1 MERHQNKIVDMG
13 RIVTAVVTILILTS
27 CAHVYSASEHETSQI
42 VKVSEGIYRGP
53 RLGDLNELESLKIRT
68 ILNLEDNSEAIQ
80 KESEAAEQLG
90 MVMINI
96 PMSGISRPKP
106 ADLLRAV
113 KIIEAQD
120 SHPIYVH
127 CLHGRD
133 RTGFVVAAYKIIQ
146 HGWTVEQAYQEAVDN
161 GHNTWFHDL
170 ILGWKE
176 SLWSIASAKT
186 SVQAIP

>member
-1 MERHQNKIVDMG
+1 MNRHQNSITT
-13 RIVTAVVTILILTS
+13 IVTIVIAVATILIVTS
-27 CAHVYSASEHETSQI
+27 CAHVSTASKQETGQI

-53 RLGDLNELESLKIRT
+53 RPADLNELESLKIHT

-80 KESEAAEQLG
+80 KESEAAKRRG

-96 PMSGISRPKP
+96 PMSGILRPKP

-113 KIIEAQD
+113 KIIEDPD
-120 SHPIYVH
+120 SHPVYVH

-133 RTGFVVAAYKIIQ
+133 RTGFVIAADKIMH
-146 HGWTVEQAYQEAVDN
+146 HGWSVENAYQEAVDN
-161 GHNTWFHDL
+161 GHNTWFQEL

-176 SLWSIASAKT
+176 SLRVIASGKT
-186 SVQAIP
+186 NALTIP

>member
-1 MERHQNKIVDMG
+1 MNRHQIKLLPMSRN
-13 RIVTAVVTILILTS
+13 VTAVAAILILTS
-27 CAHVYSASEHETSQI
+27 CAHVYTASKQETSQI

-53 RLGDLNELESLKIRT
+53 RLDDLNELESLKIHT
-68 ILNLEDNSEAIQ
+68 ILNLEDNGEAIQ
-80 KESEAAEQLG
+80 KESKAAEQLG

-96 PMSGISRPKP
+96 PMNGISRPKP

-113 KIIEAQD
+113 KIIEDQD

-133 RTGFVVAAYKIIQ
+133 RTGFVIAAYKIIR
-146 HGWTVEQAYQEAVDN
+146 HGWTLEKAYQETVDN
-161 GHNTWFHDL
+161 GHNRLLDL

-176 SLWSIASAKT
+176 SLWFIASGKS